1 LFEEMNEAIKEDVL
15 KAIFTVKFNKA
26 DASVKTTKIN
36 ANYEKENVSAYGNN
50 EPVKQEPV
58 KVAKKVGKNEPCTC
72 GSGKKYKFC
81 CGKNAEE

>member
-1 LFEEMNEAIKEDVL
+1 M
-15 KAIFTVKFNKA
+15 
-26 DASVKTTKIN
+26 N

-50 EPVKQEPV
+50 EPVKQKPI